1 MVKKAEKLSK
11 YEMARILGAR
21 ALQISEG
28 APIAVK
34 LSEKDLEEVS
44 YDPYR
49 IAKIELEKG
58 KLPIEILLRQKSV
71 NINEEVLKNE
81 AEIVKLEKELKLQD
95 IEDEEEG
102 ETSEKEHSEPANS
115 EE

>member
-1 MVKKAEKLSK
+1 MAKKAEKLSK

-34 LSEKDLEEVS
+34 LSEKDLEDVN

-58 KLPIEILLRQKSV
+58 KLPIDIIARQKIS
-71 NINEEVLKNE
+71 NTNEEILKNE
-81 AEIVKLEKELKLQD
+81 AEVAKLERELKLQD
-95 IEDEEEG
+95 IEEEE
-102 ETSEKEHSEPANS
+102 ESDSSEKEHSEP